1 MRKIELKIE
10 YTGTRLSTCL
20 TRIYGMKDSVK
31 IFLRWLKVNDL
42 YEKYK
47 EETFSFRG
55 KDNVMHKTHELFN
68 QAKPH
73 LYILGAFDWGHT
85 EDGLDFWSE
94 KNDMWIIYFRQAQ

>member
-1 MRKIELKIE
+1 MRKIGLKIE

-20 TRIYGMKDSVK
+20 TRIYSMKDSVK
-31 IFLRWLKVNDL
+31 KFLRWLKNNNL

-55 KDNVMHKTHELFN
+55 KDNAMRKTRDLFN
-68 QAKPH
+68 QAQPR
-73 LYILGAFDWGHT
+73 LYILGAFDFGHT

-94 KNDMWIIYFRQAQ
+94 KNYMWITYLVETQ

>member
-1 MRKIELKIE
+1 
-10 YTGTRLSTCL
+10 
-20 TRIYGMKDSVK
+20 MKDSVK
-31 IFLRWLKVNDL
+31 KFLRWLKINNL

-55 KDNVMHKTHELFN
+55 KDNAMCKTRDLFN

-73 LYILGAFDWGHT
+73 LYILGAFDWEHT

-94 KNDMWIIYFRQAQ
+94 KNDMWRMYMEETQ

>member
-1 MRKIELKIE
+1 
-10 YTGTRLSTCL
+10 
-20 TRIYGMKDSVK
+20 MKDSVK
-31 IFLRWLKVNDL
+31 KFLRWLKNNNL

-55 KDNVMHKTHELFN
+55 KDNVMHKTHDLFN
-68 QAKPH
+68 QAQPC

-94 KNDMWIIYFRQAQ
+94 KNAMWRLYMEETQ

>member
-1 MRKIELKIE
+1 
-10 YTGTRLSTCL
+10 
-20 TRIYGMKDSVK
+20 MKDSVK
-31 IFLRWLKVNDL
+31 KFLRWLKINNL

-55 KDNVMHKTHELFN
+55 KDNAMCKTRDLFN

-85 EDGLDFWSE
+85 EDCLDFWSE
-94 KNDMWIIYFRQAQ
+94 KNDMWRMYMEETQ